1 MDGRADMAAGKKKGA
16 VPEGR
21 RTPRLAPGYAAWVRD
36 VAQRFRASQ
45 IKAAVRVNGEL
56 LRFYWSLGRDIVEKR
71 AEAQWGEGFFVR
83 FSRDLQ
89 RELPGVKGLSPQNL
103 YYMKGFYLLYS
114 RQLGSFPQAG
124 GKTGL
129 PARTAN
135 FPQVGGKLGTLPQPE
150 IFPQVAGKIPSAPWE
165 AIFAVPWGHHKLLV
179 DKFMGTPEH
188 ALFYVRETARHGWS
202 RSVLSHHMDLRLHE
216 RQGRAVTNFAAT
228 LPALDSDLARELT
241 KDPYAFDFTQL
252 AEAFTEAELKAALVA
267 NIEKFLLELGNGFA
281 FLGREHR
288 LDVGG
293 TELFTDLLFYH
304 VRLHCYVVVEVKTE
318 PFEPA
323 FLGQLSGYVASAN
336 HLLKGPG
343 DGDTV
348 GLVICKS
355 KNRVLARYALE
366 GYNQPLGIS
375 DYELSKLYPKD
386 FRGSLPSI
394 EEIERGLAPVP
405 AEGGEAKRGKKGKK
419 DGEAGERM
427 AEEGREENGIDGIHG
442 IAGINGME
450 VGE

>member
-1 MDGRADMAAGKKKGA
+1 MDA
-16 VPEGR
+16 
-21 RTPRLAPGYAAWVRD
+21 
-36 VAQRFRASQ
+36 
-45 IKAAVRVNGEL
+45 
-56 LRFYWSLGRDIVEKR
+56 
-71 AEAQWGEGFFVR
+71 
-83 FSRDLQ
+83 
-89 RELPGVKGLSPQNL
+89 
-103 YYMKGFYLLYS
+103 
-114 RQLGSFPQAG
+114 
-124 GKTGL
+124 
-129 PARTAN
+129 
-135 FPQVGGKLGTLPQPE
+135 
-150 IFPQVAGKIPSAPWE
+150 
-165 AIFAVPWGHHKLLV
+165 
-179 DKFMGTPEH
+179 
-188 ALFYVRETARHGWS
+188 
-202 RSVLSHHMDLRLHE
+202 RLHE
-216 RQGRAVTNFAAT
+216 RQGRAVTNFDKT

-252 AEAFTEAELKAALVA
+252 AEAFTESELKAALVA

-348 GLVICKS
+348 GLLICKS

-375 DYELSKLYPKD
+375 DFELAKLYPGD

-394 EEIERGLAPVP
+394 EEIERGLSPFPADAA
-405 AEGGEAKRGKKGKK
+405 AEGGGP
-419 DGEAGERM
+419 
-427 AEEGREENGIDGIHG
+427 
-442 IAGINGME
+442 
-450 VGE
+450 

>member
-1 MDGRADMAAGKKKGA
+1 MSVDGRADGMAGKKKGA

-89 RELPGVKGLSPQNL
+89 RELSGVKGLSPKNL

-114 RQLGSFPQAG
+114 RQVE
-124 GKTGL
+124 
-129 PARTAN
+129 N
-135 FPQVGGKLGTLPQPE
+135 FPQVGGKLETLPQPE

-165 AIFAVPWGHHKLLV
+165 AIFAVPWGHHKLLI

-188 ALFYVRETARHGWS
+188 ALFYVREIARHGWS

-216 RQGRAVTNFAAT
+216 RQGRAVTNFETT

-252 AEAFTEAELKAALVA
+252 AEAFTETELKAALVA
-267 NIEKFLLELGNGFA
+267 NIEKVLLELGNGFA

-348 GLVICKS
+348 GLLICKS

-366 GYNQPLGIS
+366 GYKQPLGIS
-375 DYELSKLYPKD
+375 DYELAQLYPAD

-394 EEIERGLAPVP
+394 EEIERGLAPAP
-405 AEGGEAKRGKKGKK
+405 AEGGAP
-419 DGEAGERM
+419 
-427 AEEGREENGIDGIHG
+427 
-442 IAGINGME
+442 
-450 VGE
+450 

>member
-1 MDGRADMAAGKKKGA
+1 MTAERKETAMAASHLDPA
-16 VPEGR
+16 
-21 RTPRLAPGYAAWVRD
+21 YAAWVRD
-36 VAQRFRASQ
+36 VANRFRAGQ

-71 AEAQWGEGFFVR
+71 AEAQWGDGFFVN

-89 RELPGVKGLSPQNL
+89 RELPGVKGLSPKNL
-103 YYMKGFYLLYS
+103 YYMKRFYLLYS
-114 RQLGSFPQAG
+114 KGVESFPQAV
-124 GKTGL
+124 GKSPASL
-129 PARTAN
+129 PEGERAEPPPN
-135 FPQVGGKLGTLPQPE
+135 FPQLV
-150 IFPQVAGKIPSAPWE
+150 GKIPTSSTPTESGFYDASKDWLFQ
-165 AIFAVPWGHHKLLV
+165 IPWGHHRTII
-179 DKFMGTPEH
+179 DKYADDPET
-188 ALFYVRETARHGWS
+188 ALFYVREIARHGWS

-216 RQGRAVTNFAAT
+216 RQGRAVTNFETT

-281 FLGREHR
+281 FLGREYR

-343 DGDTV
+343 DNDTV
-348 GLVICKS
+348 GLLICKS

-375 DYELSKLYPKD
+375 DYELAKLYPAD

-394 EEIERGLAPVP
+394 EEIERGLAPAP
-405 AEGGEAKRGKKGKK
+405 AEGGAP
-419 DGEAGERM
+419 
-427 AEEGREENGIDGIHG
+427 
-442 IAGINGME
+442 
-450 VGE
+450 

>member
-1 MDGRADMAAGKKKGA
+1 MTAGWEKGA
-16 VPEGR
+16 MAGR
-21 RTPRLAPGYAAWVRD
+21 RQAVHLAPAYAAWVRD
-36 VAQRFRASQ
+36 VARRFRASQ

-71 AEAQWGEGFFVR
+71 AETQWGDGFFAN

-89 RELPGVKGLSPQNL
+89 RELPGVKGLSPKNL
-103 YYMKGFYLLYS
+103 YYMKRFYLLYS
-114 RQLGSFPQAG
+114 KG
-124 GKTGL
+124 GE
-129 PARTAN
+129 N
-135 FPQVGGKLGTLPQPE
+135 FPQV
-150 IFPQVAGKIPSAPWE
+150 VGKIPASLPEGERAEPPPNFPQLVGKIPTSSTPME
-165 AIFAVPWGHHKLLV
+165 SGRDDAARYCLFQIPWGHHRTII
-179 DKFMGTPEH
+179 DKYADDPET
-188 ALFYVRETARHGWS
+188 ALFYVREIVKHGWS
-202 RSVLSHHMDLRLHE
+202 RSVLSHHMDARLHE
-216 RQGRAVTNFAAT
+216 RQGRAVTNFDKT

-252 AEAFTEAELKAALVA
+252 AEAFTESELKAALVA

-348 GLVICKS
+348 GLLICKS

-375 DYELSKLYPKD
+375 DFELAKLYPGD

-394 EEIERGLAPVP
+394 EEIERGLSPFP
-405 AEGGEAKRGKKGKK
+405 AGAATEGGAP
-419 DGEAGERM
+419 
-427 AEEGREENGIDGIHG
+427 
-442 IAGINGME
+442 
-450 VGE
+450 

>member
-1 MDGRADMAAGKKKGA
+1 MTTGREKGA
-16 VPEGR
+16 LAGR
-21 RTPRLAPGYAAWVRD
+21 RQAVHLDPAYAAWVRD
-36 VAQRFRASQ
+36 VARRFRASQ

-71 AEAQWGEGFFVR
+71 AEAQWGDGFFVN

-103 YYMKGFYLLYS
+103 YYMKGFYLLYAKQVENFPQVGGKMELPS
-114 RQLGSFPQAG
+114 PAASFPQAG
-124 GKTGL
+124 GKTESL
-129 PARTAN
+129 PQPAF
-135 FPQVGGKLGTLPQPE
+135 FPQVVGKMAPNPLDE
-150 IFPQVAGKIPSAPWE
+150 IFS
-165 AIFAVPWGHHKLLV
+165 VPWGHHKLLI
-179 DKFMGTPEH
+179 DKYIGSPEH
-188 ALFYVRETARHGWS
+188 ALFYVREVVKHGWS
-202 RSVLSHHMDLRLHE
+202 RSVLSHHVDARLHE
-216 RQGRAVTNFAAT
+216 RQGRAVTNFDKT

-252 AEAFTEAELKAALVA
+252 AEAFTESELKAALVA

-348 GLVICKS
+348 GLLICKS

-375 DYELSKLYPKD
+375 DFELAKLYPVD

-394 EEIERGLAPVP
+394 EEIERGLSPFP
-405 AEGGEAKRGKKGKK
+405 AGAATEGGAP
-419 DGEAGERM
+419 
-427 AEEGREENGIDGIHG
+427 
-442 IAGINGME
+442 
-450 VGE
+450 

>member
-1 MDGRADMAAGKKKGA
+1 MTAERKEAAMAASHLDPA
-16 VPEGR
+16 
-21 RTPRLAPGYAAWVRD
+21 YAAWVRD
-36 VAQRFRASQ
+36 VANRFRAGQ

-71 AEAQWGEGFFVR
+71 AEAQWGDGFFVN

-89 RELPGVKGLSPQNL
+89 RELPGVKGLSPKNL
-103 YYMKGFYLLYS
+103 YYLKRFYFLYS
-114 RQLGSFPQAG
+114 KSVENFPQAV
-124 GKTGL
+124 GKSPASL
-129 PARTAN
+129 PEGERAEPPPN
-135 FPQVGGKLGTLPQPE
+135 FPHLVE
-150 IFPQVAGKIPSAPWE
+150 KIPTSSTPTESGFDDASKDLLFQ
-165 AIFAVPWGHHKLLV
+165 IPWGHHRTII
-179 DKFMGTPEH
+179 DKYADDPET
-188 ALFYVRETARHGWS
+188 ALFYVREIARHGWS

-216 RQGRAVTNFAAT
+216 RQGRAVTNFETT

-343 DGDTV
+343 DNDTV
-348 GLVICKS
+348 GLLICKS

-375 DYELSKLYPKD
+375 DYELAQLYPAD

-394 EEIERGLAPVP
+394 EEIERGLAPAP
-405 AEGGEAKRGKKGKK
+405 AEGGAP
-419 DGEAGERM
+419 
-427 AEEGREENGIDGIHG
+427 
-442 IAGINGME
+442 
-450 VGE
+450 